1 MSTAKEFQEKSLQ
14 FTGQTTPRH
23 SSFMAALI
31 NDIKVFVARS
41 PALGDKDFC
50 VIFHGQNQVAAAKAF
65 NLKAKG
71 ILRAETSEMMGESF
85 KSTTVTF

>member
-1 MSTAKEFQEKSLQ
+1 MATLEQQ
-14 FTGQTTPRH
+14 
-23 SSFMAALI
+23 MAAFNRASKAQFG

-41 PALGDKDFC
+41 PAFGDKDCC

-71 ILRAETSEMMGESF
+71 ILRTEAKEMLGEEM
-85 KSTTVTF
+85 KSTTVTFNA